1 MVVHCETGNN
11 KHKIKMADNEFNS
24 KSKFLKKSK
33 KADIQTH
40 RTDLKYKEIRRL
52 LAKKQKQRNE
62 NTENIVNEL

>member
-1 MVVHCETGNN
+1 
-11 KHKIKMADNEFNS
+11 MADNEFNS